1 MARDQCDGCGEPA
14 EEALTRSLELQVDG
28 AEVDRQ
34 RLCPSCFAEWID
46 RYQQEMSAGVSDPA
60 TDDESSTED
69 IIVD

>member
-1 MARDQCDGCGEPA
+1 MARSQCDGCSEPA

-34 RLCPSCFAEWID
+34 RLCPSCFAAWID
-46 RYQQEMSAGVSDPA
+46 RYQQEMSAGVVGASE
-60 TDDESSTED
+60 DEESETED